1 MNLHLSGRWLIIA
14 LALLAGPAVPAA
26 TNTMG
31 AQVNFNFEQ
40 VELRLLV
47 RLVGEMTGRR
57 FVMDET
63 LAGKVT
69 VVTPDRIPVADAYP
83 LLVSILE
90 ASGYTI
96 SEQGGT
102 HRVVKL
108 GEAGVASAPVV
119 VDPEGAGAPETRAG
133 LITKVIRVQNIS
145 VVELRKLLEPL
156 VRGGKSG
163 ALSAFLPTNHLIIT
177 DTAENIR
184 QIELI
189 LAELDRPGASR
200 DIEVIPLQHA
210 SAADLATQLAAAI
223 KGRDSANDRVVA
235 RHIAQVGDGM
245 GSLPAEVVIVP
256 AAQANSLVVVGTPVQ
271 VNDIKAIVAR
281 LDVEPASGYGRLHA
295 VFLKYLSA
303 EEAAK
308 SLNALLAKT
317 AEKEQR
323 AAIALEH
330 SVANNALIVDASPQ
344 DFEHLKSLVAQLDLM
359 PQQVL
364 VEVLIVEVSE
374 ERALDL
380 GVRLATVDQPKDGS
394 TTVIGGSRPGEVDFV
409 MDAIQKGI
417 LPQGLAVGVARGTY
431 TAADGS
437 VLPSIPLAVQ
447 ALARNRDLKILS
459 NVPLWAQNNSEA
471 SVNVVQN
478 IPILRSTIEGGSG
491 TARDTIQNIDRLDVG
506 IKLKLTPLV
515 NPNNEITLKLN
526 PSIEAIIDDGPSGT
540 TFAPTIAKREVS
552 TTVTVSNEATV
563 IISGLIREDRVKDV
577 YKVPFLGDIPILG
590 LLFRSK
596 SERTQ
601 RTNLLIFVTPHIVT
615 DRAEAER
622 LRAQLE
628 SKSSITNVT
637 PVVRADQPVPRE

>member
-1 MNLHLSGRWLIIA
+1 MKARLLMGLA
-14 LALLAGPAVPAA
+14 ALLAVASLGDTAHAA
-26 TNTMG
+26 TNAPG
-31 AQVNFNFEQ
+31 AKVNFSFEQ
-40 VELRLLV
+40 AELRLLI

-57 FVMDET
+57 FVMDDT
-63 LAGKVT
+63 LTGKVT
-69 VVTPDRIPVADAYP
+69 VVTPERIPVEDVYP

-90 ASGYTI
+90 ASGYTV

-108 GEAGVASAPVV
+108 SEAGVSAAPVV
-119 VDPEGAGAPETRAG
+119 VGEATNAVSLG

-156 VRGGKSG
+156 VRGGKNG
-163 ALSAFLPTNHLIIT
+163 AISAFLPTNHLIIT

-184 QIELI
+184 QIEQI

-210 SAADLATQLAAAI
+210 SAADMAQQLSAAI

-235 RHIAQVGDGM
+235 RHIAQVGEGM
-245 GSLPAEVVIVP
+245 GSLPADVVIVP

-271 VNDIKAIVAR
+271 VSDIKSIVAR
-281 LDVEPASGYGRLHA
+281 LDVEPVSGYGRLHA

-303 EEAAK
+303 EDAAK

-344 DFEHLKSLVAQLDLM
+344 DFEHLKTLVAQLDQM

-380 GVRLATVDQPKDGS
+380 GVRLATIDQPKDGS
-394 TTVIGGSRPGEVDFV
+394 TTLLGGSRPGEEDTI

-417 LPQGLAVGVARGTY
+417 LPQGLSIGVARGTY
-431 TAADGS
+431 TAADGTI
-437 VLPSIPLAVQ
+437 LPSIPLAVQ

-506 IKLKLTPLV
+506 IKLKLTPHV
-515 NPNNEITLKLN
+515 NPDREVTLKLN
-526 PSIEAIIDDGPSGT
+526 PSIEAIIDEGPSGT

-563 IISGLIREDRVKDV
+563 VISGLIREDRVKDV
-577 YKVPFLGDIPILG
+577 YKVPLLGDIPLLG

-615 DRAEAER
+615 DRETAER

-628 SKSSITNVT
+628 SKSAITNAV
-637 PVVRADQPVPRE
+637 PVSVADQPVPRN

>member
-1 MNLHLSGRWLIIA
+1 MKIA
-14 LALLAGPAVPAA
+14 LRLGLAVVLLTAPLGGVARAA
-26 TNTMG
+26 TNASG
-31 AQVNFNFEQ
+31 AKVNFSFEQ
-40 VELRLLV
+40 AELRLLV

-57 FVMDET
+57 FVMDES

-69 VVTPDRIPVADAYP
+69 VVTPERIPVEDAYP

-90 ASGYTI
+90 ASGYTV

-102 HRVVKL
+102 HRVIKL
-108 GEAGVASAPVV
+108 SEAGVSAAPVV
-119 VDPEGAGAPETRAG
+119 VDGDTNSVSLG

-145 VVELRKLLEPL
+145 VAELRKLLEPL
-156 VRGGKSG
+156 VRGGKNG
-163 ALSAFLPTNHLIIT
+163 AISAFLPTNHLIIT

-184 QIELI
+184 QIEQI

-210 SAADLATQLAAAI
+210 SAADMAQQLSTAI

-235 RHIAQVGDGM
+235 RHIAQVGEGL
-245 GSLPAEVVIVP
+245 GGLPADVVIVP
-256 AAQANSLVVVGTPVQ
+256 AAQANSLVIVGTPVQ
-271 VNDIKAIVAR
+271 VGDIKSIVAR
-281 LDVEPASGYGRLHA
+281 LDVEPVSGYGRLHA

-344 DFEHLKSLVAQLDLM
+344 DFEHLKTLVAQLDQM

-380 GVRLATVDQPKDGS
+380 GVRLATIDQPKDGS
-394 TTVIGGSRPGEVDFV
+394 TTVLGGSRPGEVDTV
-409 MDAIQKGI
+409 MDAIQKGL
-417 LPQGLAVGVARGTY
+417 LPQGLSVGVARGTY
-431 TAADGS
+431 TAADGTI
-437 VLPSIPLAVQ
+437 LPSIPLAVQ

-459 NVPLWAQNNSEA
+459 NVPLWAQNNAEA

-506 IKLKLTPLV
+506 IKLKLTPHV
-515 NPNNEITLKLN
+515 NPDREVTLKLN

-563 IISGLIREDRVKDV
+563 VISGLIREDRVKDV
-577 YKVPFLGDIPILG
+577 YKVPFLGDIPLLG
-590 LLFRSK
+590 FLFRSK
-596 SERTQ
+596 SERNQ

-615 DRAEAER
+615 DRETAER
-622 LRAQLE
+622 LRAELE
-628 SKSSITNVT
+628 VKSAITNAP
-637 PVVRADQPVPRE
+637 PVNIADQPVPRK

>member
-1 MNLHLSGRWLIIA
+1 MKARLLMGLA
-14 LALLAGPAVPAA
+14 ALLAVAPLGDTAHAA
-26 TNTMG
+26 TNAPG
-31 AQVNFNFEQ
+31 AKVNFSFEQ
-40 VELRLLV
+40 AELRLLI

-57 FVMDET
+57 FVMDDT
-63 LAGKVT
+63 LTGKVT
-69 VVTPDRIPVADAYP
+69 VVTPERIPVEDVYP

-90 ASGYTI
+90 ASGYTV

-108 GEAGVASAPVV
+108 SEAGVSAAPVV
-119 VDPEGAGAPETRAG
+119 VGEATNAVSLG

-156 VRGGKSG
+156 VRGGKNG
-163 ALSAFLPTNHLIIT
+163 AISAFLPTNHLIIT

-184 QIELI
+184 QIEQI

-200 DIEVIPLQHA
+200 DIEVISLQHA
-210 SAADLATQLAAAI
+210 SAADMAQQLSAAI

-235 RHIAQVGDGM
+235 RHIAQVGEGM
-245 GSLPAEVVIVP
+245 GSLPADVVIVP

-271 VNDIKAIVAR
+271 VSDIKSIVAR
-281 LDVEPASGYGRLHA
+281 LDVEPVSGYGRLHA

-303 EEAAK
+303 EDAAK

-344 DFEHLKSLVAQLDLM
+344 DFEHLKTLVAQLDQM

-380 GVRLATVDQPKDGS
+380 GVRLATIDQPKDGS
-394 TTVIGGSRPGEVDFV
+394 TTLLGGSRPGEEDTI

-417 LPQGLAVGVARGTY
+417 LPQGLSIGVARGTY
-431 TAADGS
+431 TAADGTI
-437 VLPSIPLAVQ
+437 LPSIPLAVQ

-506 IKLKLTPLV
+506 IKLKLTPHV
-515 NPNNEITLKLN
+515 NPDREVTLKLN
-526 PSIEAIIDDGPSGT
+526 PSIEAIIDEGPSGT

-563 IISGLIREDRVKDV
+563 VISGLIREDRVKDV
-577 YKVPFLGDIPILG
+577 YKVPLLGDIPLLG

-615 DRAEAER
+615 DRETAER

-628 SKSSITNVT
+628 SKSAITNAV
-637 PVVRADQPVPRE
+637 PVSVADQPVPRN

>member
-1 MNLHLSGRWLIIA
+1 MKRFFLL
-14 LALLAGPAVPAA
+14 LAFVMAAGAGPARAA
-26 TNTMG
+26 TNTAG
-31 AQVNFNFEQ
+31 AKVNFNFEQ
-40 VELRLLV
+40 ADIRLLV

-57 FVMDET
+57 FVVDE
-63 LAGKVT
+63 AVSGKIT
-69 VVTPDRIPVADAYP
+69 VVTPERIPVEEAYP

-90 ASGYTI
+90 ASGFTVA
-96 SEQGGT
+96 EQGGV

-108 GEAGVASAPVV
+108 AEAGVAAAPVV
-119 VDPEGAGAPETRAG
+119 VGETGDAGLAG
-133 LITKVIRVQNIS
+133 LITKVIRIQNIS
-145 VVELRKLLEPL
+145 VTELKKLLEPL
-156 VRGGKSG
+156 VRGGKNG
-163 ALSAFLPTNHLIIT
+163 AISAFLPTNHLIIT

-184 QIELI
+184 QIESI

-210 SAADLATQLAAAI
+210 AAADLAAQLSAAI

-235 RHIAQVGDGM
+235 RHIAQVGDGL
-245 GSLPAEVVIVP
+245 GSLPADVVIVP

-271 VNDIKAIVAR
+271 VNDIKSIVAR
-281 LDVEPASGYGRLHA
+281 LDVEPTSGYGRLHA

-317 AEKEQR
+317 ADKDQR

-344 DFEHLKSLVAQLDLM
+344 DFEHLKSLVEQLDRI

-364 VEVLIVEVSE
+364 VEVLIVEVGE
-374 ERALDL
+374 DRGLDL
-380 GVRLATVDQPKDGS
+380 GVRLATIDQPKDGV
-394 TTVIGGSRPGEVDFV
+394 TTVIGGSRPGEADSV
-409 MDAIQKGI
+409 MDAVQKGI
-417 LPQGLAVGVARGTY
+417 LPQGLAIGVARGTY
-431 TAADGS
+431 TAADGT
-437 VLPSIPLAVQ
+437 VLPSIPVAIQ

-459 NVPLWAQNNSEA
+459 NVPLWAQNNTEA

-506 IKLKLTPLV
+506 IKLKLTPHV
-515 NPNNEITLKLN
+515 NPDNEITLKLN
-526 PSIEAIIDDGPSGT
+526 PSIEAIIDEGPPDT

-563 IISGLIREDRVKDV
+563 VISGLIREDRVKDV
-577 YKVPFLGDIPILG
+577 YKVPLLGDIPLIG

-615 DRAEAER
+615 DPAEALR
-622 LRAQLE
+622 LRQELE
-628 SKSSITNVT
+628 GRTRMTNVA
-637 PVVRADQPVPRE
+637 PARVADQPVPRD

>member
-1 MNLHLSGRWLIIA
+1 MKIA
-14 LALLAGPAVPAA
+14 LRLGLAVVLLTAPLGGVARAA
-26 TNTMG
+26 TNASG
-31 AQVNFNFEQ
+31 AKVNFSFEQ
-40 VELRLLV
+40 AELRLLV

-57 FVMDET
+57 FVMDES

-69 VVTPDRIPVADAYP
+69 VVTPERIPVEDAYP

-90 ASGYTI
+90 ASGYTV

-102 HRVVKL
+102 HRVIKL
-108 GEAGVASAPVV
+108 SEAGVSTAPVV
-119 VDPEGAGAPETRAG
+119 VGGDTNSVSLG

-145 VVELRKLLEPL
+145 VAELRKLLEPL
-156 VRGGKSG
+156 VRGGKNG
-163 ALSAFLPTNHLIIT
+163 AISAFLPTNHLIIT

-184 QIELI
+184 QIEQI

-210 SAADLATQLAAAI
+210 SAADMAQQLSTAI

-235 RHIAQVGDGM
+235 RHIAQVGEGL
-245 GSLPAEVVIVP
+245 GGLPADVVIVP

-271 VNDIKAIVAR
+271 VGDIKSIVAR
-281 LDVEPASGYGRLHA
+281 LDVEPVSGYGRLHA

-344 DFEHLKSLVAQLDLM
+344 DFEHLKTLVAQLDQM

-380 GVRLATVDQPKDGS
+380 GVRLATIDQPKDGS
-394 TTVIGGSRPGEVDFV
+394 TTVLGGSRPGEVDTV
-409 MDAIQKGI
+409 MDAIQKGL
-417 LPQGLAVGVARGTY
+417 LPQGLSVGVARGTY
-431 TAADGS
+431 TAADGTI
-437 VLPSIPLAVQ
+437 LPSIPLAVQ

-459 NVPLWAQNNSEA
+459 NVPLWAQNNAEA

-506 IKLKLTPLV
+506 IKLKLTPHV
-515 NPNNEITLKLN
+515 NPDREVTLKLN

-563 IISGLIREDRVKDV
+563 VISGLIREDRVKDV
-577 YKVPFLGDIPILG
+577 YKVPFLGDIPLLG
-590 LLFRSK
+590 FLFRSK
-596 SERTQ
+596 SERNQ

-615 DRAEAER
+615 DRETAER
-622 LRAQLE
+622 LRAELE
-628 SKSSITNVT
+628 VKSAITNAP
-637 PVVRADQPVPRE
+637 PVNIADQPVPRK

>member
-1 MNLHLSGRWLIIA
+1 MVLAAFLITTPFGI
-14 LALLAGPAVPAA
+14 AA
-26 TNTMG
+26 TNANS

-57 FVMDET
+57 FVMDES
-63 LAGKVT
+63 LSGKVT
-69 VVTPDRIPVADAYP
+69 VVTPNRIPVADAYP

-96 SEQGGT
+96 SEQSGT

-108 GEAGVASAPVV
+108 SEAGVAAAPVV
-119 VDPEGAGAPETRAG
+119 VGTDEEDPVRAG

-156 VRGGKSG
+156 VRGGKAG

-210 SAADLATQLAAAI
+210 SAADLAAQLAAAI

-235 RHIAQVGDGM
+235 RHIAQVGDGL
-245 GSLPAEVVIVP
+245 GSLPADVVIVP

-323 AAIALEH
+323 ASIALEH

-344 DFEHLKSLVAQLDLM
+344 DFEHLKTLVAQLDKM

-431 TAADGS
+431 TAADGT

-459 NVPLWAQNNSEA
+459 NVPLWAQNNTEA

-506 IKLKLTPLV
+506 IKLKLTPHV
-515 NPNNEITLKLN
+515 NPDREITLKLN
-526 PSIEAIIDDGPSGT
+526 PSIEAIIDDGPTGT

-577 YKVPFLGDIPILG
+577 YKVPFLGDIPLLG

-615 DRAEAER
+615 DRAEAEH

-628 SKSSITNVT
+628 SKSSITNVV
-637 PVVRADQPVPRE
+637 PAGAADQPVPRE

>member
-1 MNLHLSGRWLIIA
+1 MKACLLMGLA
-14 LALLAGPAVPAA
+14 ALLAVAPLGDTAHAA
-26 TNTMG
+26 TNAPG
-31 AQVNFNFEQ
+31 AKVNFSFEQ
-40 VELRLLV
+40 AELRLLI

-57 FVMDET
+57 FVMDDT
-63 LAGKVT
+63 LTGKVT
-69 VVTPDRIPVADAYP
+69 VVTPERIPVEDVYP

-90 ASGYTI
+90 ASGYTV

-108 GEAGVASAPVV
+108 SEAGVSAAPVV
-119 VDPEGAGAPETRAG
+119 VGEATNAVSLG

-156 VRGGKSG
+156 VRGGKNG
-163 ALSAFLPTNHLIIT
+163 AISAFLPTNHLIIT

-184 QIELI
+184 QIEQI

-210 SAADLATQLAAAI
+210 SAADMAQQLSAAI

-235 RHIAQVGDGM
+235 RHIAQVGEGM
-245 GSLPAEVVIVP
+245 GSLPADVVIVP

-271 VNDIKAIVAR
+271 VSDIKSIVAR
-281 LDVEPASGYGRLHA
+281 LDVEPVSGYGRLHA

-303 EEAAK
+303 EDAAK

-344 DFEHLKSLVAQLDLM
+344 DFEHLKTLVAQLDQM

-380 GVRLATVDQPKDGS
+380 GVRLATIDQPKDGS
-394 TTVIGGSRPGEVDFV
+394 TTLLGGSRPGEEDTI

-417 LPQGLAVGVARGTY
+417 LPQGLSIGVARGTY
-431 TAADGS
+431 TAADGTI
-437 VLPSIPLAVQ
+437 LPSIPLAVQ

-506 IKLKLTPLV
+506 IKLKLTPHV
-515 NPNNEITLKLN
+515 NPDREVTLKLN
-526 PSIEAIIDDGPSGT
+526 PSIEAIIDEGPSGT

-563 IISGLIREDRVKDV
+563 VISGLIREDRVKDV
-577 YKVPFLGDIPILG
+577 YKVPLLGDIPLLG

-615 DRAEAER
+615 DRETAER

-628 SKSSITNVT
+628 SKSAITNAV
-637 PVVRADQPVPRE
+637 PVSVADQPVPRN

>member
-1 MNLHLSGRWLIIA
+1 MKARILMSLA
-14 LALLAGPAVPAA
+14 ALLAVAPLDGTAHAA
-26 TNTMG
+26 TNAPG
-31 AQVNFNFEQ
+31 AKVNFSFEQ
-40 VELRLLV
+40 AELRLLI

-63 LAGKVT
+63 LTGKVT
-69 VVTPDRIPVADAYP
+69 VVTPERIPVEDVYP

-108 GEAGVASAPVV
+108 SEAGVSAAPVV
-119 VDPEGAGAPETRAG
+119 VGEASNTASMG
-133 LITKVIRVQNIS
+133 LITKVIKVQNIS

-156 VRGGKSG
+156 VRGGKNG
-163 ALSAFLPTNHLIIT
+163 AISAFLPTNHLIIT

-210 SAADLATQLAAAI
+210 SATDLAQQLATAI

-245 GSLPAEVVIVP
+245 GGLPTEVVIVP

-271 VNDIKAIVAR
+271 VGDIKSIVAR
-281 LDVEPASGYGRLHA
+281 LDVEPVSGYGRLHA

-303 EEAAK
+303 EDAAK

-344 DFEHLKSLVAQLDLM
+344 DFEHLKTLVAQLDQM

-380 GVRLATVDQPKDGS
+380 GVRLATIDQPKDGS
-394 TTVIGGSRPGEVDFV
+394 TTLLGGSRPGEEDTI

-417 LPQGLAVGVARGTY
+417 LPQGLSIGVARGTY
-431 TAADGS
+431 TAADGTI
-437 VLPSIPLAVQ
+437 LPSIPLAVQ

-459 NVPLWAQNNSEA
+459 NVPLWAQNNTEA

-506 IKLKLTPLV
+506 IKLKLTPHV
-515 NPNNEITLKLN
+515 NPDREVTLKLN
-526 PSIEAIIDDGPSGT
+526 PSIEAIIDEGPSGT

-563 IISGLIREDRVKDV
+563 VISGLIREDRVKDV
-577 YKVPFLGDIPILG
+577 YKVPFLGDIPLLG
-590 LLFRSK
+590 ILFRSK

-615 DRAEAER
+615 DRETAER

-628 SKSSITNVT
+628 TKSAITNAV
-637 PVVRADQPVPRE
+637 PVSVADQPVPRN